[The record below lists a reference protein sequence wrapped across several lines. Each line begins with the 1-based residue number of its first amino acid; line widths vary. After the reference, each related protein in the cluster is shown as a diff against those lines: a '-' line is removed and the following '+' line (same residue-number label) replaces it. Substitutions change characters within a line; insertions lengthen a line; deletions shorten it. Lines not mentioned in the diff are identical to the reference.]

1 MMTSRRRRT
10 VTADAEF
17 SRCIAAR
24 EAHLEDLRIARAPL
38 RSLTRAEMRRTVA
51 RLRPWQGNWKA
62 KFMAFFSLKPSASC
76 LKKAVLV
83 SGLLLTSAPGHADP
97 GSEGPFL
104 GLSGHWSGAG
114 TVTMTNGVT
123 ERIRCKA
130 TYAVNATGKA
140 VQQTLRCASDSY
152 RVEISSNV
160 ISEGGSLSGS
170 WAEATRGVSGNISGR
185 ASGAEIV
192 ANVAGAGFTA
202 RLDVRIQGE
211 RQSVTIRPQGGTDV
225 TAVAIALRK

>member
-1 MMTSRRRRT
+1 MTRLFLKLPANGLKAALFAS
-10 VTADAEF
+10 AILLISAQAQAE
-17 SRCIAAR
+17 
-24 EAHLEDLRIARAPL
+24 
-38 RSLTRAEMRRTVA
+38 
-51 RLRPWQGNWKA
+51 
-62 KFMAFFSLKPSASC
+62 
-76 LKKAVLV
+76 
-83 SGLLLTSAPGHADP
+83 P
-97 GSEGPFL
+97 GSAGPFL

-114 TVTMTNGVT
+114 TVTMTNGAT
-123 ERIRCKA
+123 ERIRCEA

-185 ASGAEIV
+185 ASGAKIV

-202 RLDVRIQGE
+202 HLDVRTQGD

-225 TAVAIALRK
+225 TAVSIALHKG

>member
-1 MMTSRRRRT
+1 MTRLFLKLP
-10 VTADAEF
+10 ANGLK
-17 SRCIAAR
+17 AALF
-24 EAHLEDLRIARAPL
+24 A
-38 RSLTRAEMRRTVA
+38 
-51 RLRPWQGNWKA
+51 
-62 KFMAFFSLKPSASC
+62 SAI
-76 LKKAVLV
+76 
-83 SGLLLTSAPGHADP
+83 LLISAQGHADP
-97 GSEGPFL
+97 GPEGPFR

-114 TVTMTNGVT
+114 TITMANGAT

-185 ASGAEIV
+185 ASGAKIV

-202 RLDVRIQGE
+202 HLDVRTQGE
-211 RQSVTIRPQGGTDV
+211 RQSVTIRPQGGADV
-225 TAVAIALRK
+225 TAVSIALRKG